1 MPPRIL
7 PNTKRRIRVGTWSS
21 FPGKPCPGPGRC
33 RLLGASLPCV
43 LLRLL
48 QFVGA
53 YCCPPVR
60 ALVMEYCRGGSVRH
74 WLRLRRGQRIP
85 ALHLLDMA
93 ADIAH
98 AGA

>member
-1 MPPRIL
+1 MLAIL
-7 PNTKRRIRVGTWSS
+7 VV
-21 FPGKPCPGPGRC
+21 
-33 RLLGASLPCV
+33 LGAVPCWAHHFV
-43 LLRLL
+43 RVFPLL

-60 ALVMEYCRGGSVRH
+60 VLVMEYCRGGSVRH
-74 WLRLRRGQRIP
+74 WLRLRRGQLIP
-85 ALHLLDMA
+85 PLHLLDMA